1 MLLHFYQAWMN
12 VPVIHVSM
20 VNVKMEI
27 TATRV
32 HVILD
37 ILDLT
42 VIKVSG

>member
-1 MLLHFYQAWMN
+1 MN
-12 VPVIHVSM
+12 VPVIRVPM
-20 VNVKMEI
+20 VNVKTEI

-42 VIKVSG
+42 VMRVSYLYDV